1 MDNIFNGFAPPTK
14 NYFHMPNEW
23 VNISAKI
30 TNLAELKVI
39 EYVLRHT
46 WGYHEY
52 DGKPKPIT
60 TDEFMHGR
68 KRADGTRMD
77 DGTGLSNKSVVEG
90 LKRAIEHGYLIC
102 VVDDT
107 DKARISKSY
116 ALKMNLP
123 DSNRYVESTHQS
135 DMKNLHS
142 GVKNLHSDYVD
153 SSQRSEKD
161 TLEKHSR
168 KKESK
173 PTVTITEQDVLTHS
187 STPSSF
193 SHDQVTLSPEEQRIH
208 GYWQKLDFEDPITPK
223 LKEHWG
229 KLVKSVQSFE
239 QFKSLYDHTKRSL
252 KDAKD
257 TTVYPGNMVKCLTG
271 WKQSQQDLAQPSAP
285 KEEKSALGVS
295 GLPLCMSNP
304 NEPRLPYK
312 FTPGK
317 SRRRVVAQ

>member
-116 ALKMNLP
+116 ALKMNHP

-135 DMKNLHS
+135 DVKNLHS
-142 GVKNLHSDYVD
+142 GVKNLHSDYVR
-153 SSQRSEKD
+153 SSHRSEKD

-168 KKESK
+168 KKECK
-173 PTVTITEQDVLTHS
+173 PTVPVTEPESLTHS
-187 STPSSF
+187 STPSS
-193 SHDQVTLSPEEQRIH
+193 LSSSQEKQETPSPKEEKPSSEIARVK
-208 GYWQKLDFEDPITPK
+208 GYWKQLGYRE
-223 LKEHWG
+223 E
-229 KLVKSVQSFE
+229 KSAAWAELAEKTKTFDD
-239 QFKSLYDHTKRSL
+239 FKSLFDFAAEQLR
-252 KDAKD
+252 KD
-257 TTVYPGNMVKCLTG
+257 TKITNKEVHPGNMLNFLNG
-271 WKQSQQDLAQPSAP
+271 WKQEQARLAQPSQP
-285 KEEKSALGVS
+285 KPPQRMSLAERNRMLEEK
-295 GLPLCMSNP
+295 
-304 NEPRLPYK
+304 Y
-312 FTPGK
+312 GK
-317 SRRRVVAQ
+317 PSVAGRK

>member
-30 TNLAELKVI
+30 NNLAELKVI

-52 DGKPKPIT
+52 DGRPKPIT

-68 KRADGTRMD
+68 KRADGARMD

-90 LKRAIEHGYLIC
+90 LKRAIDHGYLIC

-116 ALKMNLP
+116 ALKMNHP
-123 DSNRYVESTHQS
+123 DSNRYVESTHQP

-142 GVKNLHSDYVD
+142 GVKNLHSDYVR

-173 PTVTITEQDVLTHS
+173 PPVTADKPETLTPS
-187 STPSSF
+187 STPSSLSEPSF
-193 SHDQVTLSPEEQRIH
+193 SPEEETVYQLAS
-208 GYWQKLDFEDPITPK
+208 QLKLSY
-223 LKEHWG
+223 LKRNEKHKTYCS
-229 KLVKSVQSFE
+229 KLVKEKVMTLEKMQSLMEFCGQRDYLKGKDLNLGNLARE
-239 QFKSLYDHTKRSL
+239 LDGWLQLQKQTVKEPTKCKKTKVTNEYL
-252 KDAKD
+252 KAN
-257 TTVYPGNMVKCLTG
+257 TVY
-271 WKQSQQDLAQPSAP
+271 W
-285 KEEKSALGVS
+285 
-295 GLPLCMSNP
+295 
-304 NEPRLPYK
+304 
-312 FTPGK
+312 
-317 SRRRVVAQ
+317 